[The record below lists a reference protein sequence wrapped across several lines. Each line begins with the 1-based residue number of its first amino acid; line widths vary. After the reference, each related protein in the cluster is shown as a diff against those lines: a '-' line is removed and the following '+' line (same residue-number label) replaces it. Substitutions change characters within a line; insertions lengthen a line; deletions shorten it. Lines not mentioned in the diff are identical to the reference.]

1 MEYEFNFI
9 EVNYG
14 SIAIESDTKPTRDD
28 VIEAIMKGNA
38 YWNHTDYKDIRLC
51 GSMKEKSRS
60 VREQSR

>member
-14 SIAIESDTKPTRDD
+14 SIVIESDTKPTRNE
-28 VIEAIMKGNA
+28 VIEQIMKGNA

-60 VREQSR
+60 VHELSR